1 MDRFE
6 APNLLWL
13 LVLVVAIPLARMAWA
28 RVPVISFSALDASQ
42 ELRPSWRGRIAFLP
56 GLLMVLAMAS
66 LVLAVARPQN
76 VEGQTRIST
85 EGVAIEMI
93 IDRSA
98 SMTAPMMHEGDRLTR
113 FEVVKR
119 VFAQFVNGDGG
130 ALDGRKGDMIGLI
143 VFAGFADTVC
153 PLVRSYGVL
162 TDLAL
167 NTQPA
172 PPSMPEGGTAIGD
185 ALALA
190 AARLQTAEEQIQ
202 RLNNKSDEPP
212 EFTIKSKV
220 IILLTD
226 GEHNRGD
233 VLPLEAA
240 EKARDWGIKV
250 YTIGIGGTG
259 GVVYIPGNT
268 PGSRMPIRD
277 RVDER
282 TLSAIAEMT
291 GGVYWNARNAQALK
305 QVYAELGE
313 LEQTNIGTVE
323 YTRVEERFQPYAIGS
338 GLFLAF
344 SLLLSSTILRRLP

>member
-6 APNLLWL
+6 SPNLLWI
-13 LVLVVAIPLARMAWA
+13 LVLVFAIPVARIAWA

-42 ELRPSWRGRIAFLP
+42 ELRPSWRGRLAFVP
-56 GLLMVLAMAS
+56 GALMVAAMAS
-66 LVLAVARPQN
+66 LVFAVARPQN
-76 VEGQTRIST
+76 VEGQTKIST

-98 SMTAPMMHEGDRLTR
+98 SMTAPMMYEGDRLTR
-113 FEVVKR
+113 FEVVKS

-130 ALDGRKGDMIGLI
+130 TLEGRKGDMIGLI

-153 PLVRSYGVL
+153 PLVRSYDVL
-162 TDLAL
+162 TKLAL

-202 RLNNKSDEPP
+202 KLNNKSDEPP
-212 EFTIKSKV
+212 EFSIKSKV
-220 IILLTD
+220 IVLLTD
-226 GEHNRGD
+226 GEHNRGN

-240 EKARDWGIKV
+240 EKARDWDIKV

-259 GVVYIPGNT
+259 GIVYIPGNR
-268 PGSRMPIRD
+268 PGVRMPIRD

-291 GGVYWNARNAQALK
+291 GGVYWNARDAQTLK
-305 QVYAELGE
+305 QIYAELGE
-313 LEQTNIGTVE
+313 LEQTNIDTVE
-323 YTRVEERFQPYAIGS
+323 YTKVQERFQPFAIAS
-338 GLFLAF
+338 GVCLAL
-344 SLLLSSTILRRLP
+344 SLLLSSTLFRRLP

>member
-1 MDRFE
+1 MDRYE
-6 APNLLWL
+6 SSNLLWL
-13 LVLVVAIPLARMAWA
+13 LVLVAAIPIARMAWA
-28 RVPVISFSALDASQ
+28 RVPVITFSALDASQ
-42 ELRPSWRGRIAFLP
+42 ELRPSWRGRLAFVP
-56 GLLMVLAMAS
+56 GALMVVSMAM

-76 VEGQTRIST
+76 VEGQTKIST
-85 EGVAIEMI
+85 EGVAIEMV

-98 SMTAPMMHEGDRLTR
+98 SMTAPMMYEGNRLTR

-119 VFAQFVNGDGG
+119 VFTQFINGDG
-130 ALDGRKGDMIGLI
+130 ASLKGRKGDMIGLI

-153 PLVRSYGVL
+153 PLVRSYTVL
-162 TDLAL
+162 SDLAL

-172 PPSMPEGGTAIGD
+172 PPSNPEGGTAIGD

-233 VLPLEAA
+233 ALPLEAA
-240 EKARDWGIKV
+240 QKARDWGIKV
-250 YTIGIGGTG
+250 YTIGIGGSG
-259 GVVYIPGNT
+259 GTVFIPGNT
-268 PGSRMPIRD
+268 PGSRMEIRD

-291 GGVYWNARNAQALK
+291 GGVYWNARDAQALR
-305 QVYAELGE
+305 QVYAELGR
-313 LEQTNIGTVE
+313 LEQTNIATIE
-323 YTRVEERFQPYAIGS
+323 YTKVEERFQPFAIAS
-338 GLFLAF
+338 GVCLAM
-344 SLLLSSTILRRLP
+344 SLLLSSTLLRRLP